1 MGLIQTESLGGK
13 KYIMV
18 IMNDYQDIL
27 GYYVKRK
34 VWSFDLVRKLF
45 RKLQTKKNLFISRIQ
60 SNHDKEFENTNFS
73 SYCDEH
79 DVHQEFCTLITSQQN
94 GIVERKN
101 RYTEEMART
110 MLNSKKVALYF

>member
-1 MGLIQTESLGGK
+1 MTIKIYL
-13 KYIMV
+13 V
-18 IMNDYQDIL
+18 IMLREKYDPLIL
-27 GYYVKRK
+27 WGNYSENWK
-34 VWSFDLVRKLF
+34 
-45 RKLQTKKNLFISRIQ
+45 QKKNLFISRIQ